1 MVQNLSYRVGQQRFE
16 ALFTQPDTRCRA
28 AVLVFHGGGGLG
40 EHERLLLARLSAL
53 GYAACA
59 PDLFGEPFRDRAH
72 GLQVIGALVS
82 DAARLRERTAA
93 GLACLCAQ
101 ASVDAARV
109 AAIGNCFGGLCALEL
124 ARSGAAIA
132 AAVSFHGGL
141 STSAP
146 ARRGEV
152 HARVLACSGADDR
165 FCPREQRSAFE
176 DELTAAGVDWQHH
189 VYGGVQHGFTVPSI
203 DPSKFP
209 GCAYDARADA
219 RAWEAMRALFDEVF

>member
-1 MVQNLSYRVGQQRFE
+1 MVQKLSYRVGQQAFE
-16 ALFTQPDTRCRA
+16 ALLAQPHTACRA
-28 AVLVFHGGGGLG
+28 AVLVFHGGSGLG

-59 PDLFGEPFRDRAH
+59 TDMFGEPFRDRAH
-72 GLQVIGALVS
+72 GMQLIGALVS
-82 DAARLRERTAA
+82 DAARLRARTAA
-93 GLACLCAQ
+93 ALACLCAQ
-101 ASVDAARV
+101 PGIDAARV

-132 AAVSFHGGL
+132 AAVSLHGGL
-141 STSAP
+141 STGAP

-152 HARVLACSGADDR
+152 QARVLACSGAADP

-189 VYGGVQHGFTVPSI
+189 VYGGVQHGFTLPNI
-203 DPSKFP
+203 DPSTFP

-219 RAWEAMRALFDEVF
+219 RAWAAMHALFDEVF